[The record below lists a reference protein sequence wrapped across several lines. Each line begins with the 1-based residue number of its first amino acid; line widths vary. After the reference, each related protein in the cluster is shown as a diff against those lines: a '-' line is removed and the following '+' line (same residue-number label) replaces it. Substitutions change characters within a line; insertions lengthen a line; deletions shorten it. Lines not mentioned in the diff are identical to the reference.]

1 MNTVTA
7 ILQPTLPWTR
17 AEEDR
22 RFRRILV
29 QSLLF
34 FFLIAGIVPWLQ
46 VSRVEPAQDI
56 ATPPRLAR
64 VIEEAV
70 SLGKPAGGE
79 SKPAVQSMP
88 IPSQS
93 GQQAVITA
101 RAPADRKQQPATPRK
116 LATQSGILAMSER
129 LAELSRAMPR
139 ITVAGPGLEQ
149 DSADGSGSARP
160 AGAQTSRLTAGI
172 TRGSGGIG
180 DVTLSNNTLLGA
192 TDLQAI
198 AGAGTDGSGGTGG
211 SGRTGG
217 SGGEGGNGSGSGGS
231 SDLQSGS
238 SRSREE
244 IQEILERNKQAIYN
258 LYNNALRNDPEL
270 QGHVLMSI
278 TIAPSGQV
286 TACAILFSEL
296 NAAVLEARLVQ
307 LIRRIDFGAKPE
319 ARVVTTKVPIE
330 FFPL

>member
-1 MNTVTA
+1 MSTVTA
-7 ILQPTLPWTR
+7 ILQPALPWTR

-46 VSRVEPAQDI
+46 VSRVETVQDI
-56 ATPPRLAR
+56 TPPPRLAR

-88 IPSQS
+88 VPPQS
-93 GQQAVITA
+93 GQQAVTAA
-101 RAPADRKQQPATPRK
+101 RASADRKQQPETPRK
-116 LATQSGILAMSER
+116 LARQSGILAMSER
-129 LAELSRAMPR
+129 LAELSQAMPR
-139 ITVAGPGLEQ
+139 ITAAGPGPRQ
-149 DSADGSGSARP
+149 DSSDGPGPAQP
-160 AGAQTSRLTAGI
+160 AGAQSSRLTAGI

-192 TDLQAI
+192 TDLRAI
-198 AGAGTDGSGGTGG
+198 AAAGAGGSGGTGG
-211 SGRTGG
+211 SG
-217 SGGEGGNGSGSGGS
+217 GEGRVGSGSGGS

-270 QGHVLMSI
+270 EGHMLMSI

-286 TACAILFSEL
+286 TACSILFSEL
-296 NAAVLEARLVQ
+296 KAASLEAQLVQ
-307 LIRRIDFGAKPE
+307 LIRRIDFGAKPD

-330 FFPL
+330 FFPI

>member
-46 VSRVEPAQDI
+46 VSRVETVQDI
-56 ATPPRLAR
+56 TPPPRLAR

-88 IPSQS
+88 VPPQS
-93 GQQAVITA
+93 GQQAVIAA
-101 RAPADRKQQPATPRK
+101 RASADRKQQPETPRK
-116 LATQSGILAMSER
+116 LARQSGILAMSER
-129 LAELSRAMPR
+129 LAELSQAMPR
-139 ITVAGPGLEQ
+139 ITAAGPGPRQ
-149 DSADGSGSARP
+149 DSSDGPGPAQP
-160 AGAQTSRLTAGI
+160 AGAQSSRLTAGI

-192 TDLQAI
+192 TDLRAI
-198 AGAGTDGSGGTGG
+198 AAGRCRRLRRNRRFRRRGQGRVGVGRIKRSTVRQLAQPGRDSGDT
-211 SGRTGG
+211 RT
-217 SGGEGGNGSGSGGS
+217 
-231 SDLQSGS
+231 Q
-238 SRSREE
+238 
-244 IQEILERNKQAIYN
+244 QA
-258 LYNNALRNDPEL
+258 
-270 QGHVLMSI
+270 GHL
-278 TIAPSGQV
+278 
-286 TACAILFSEL
+286 
-296 NAAVLEARLVQ
+296 
-307 LIRRIDFGAKPE
+307 
-319 ARVVTTKVPIE
+319 
-330 FFPL
+330 

>member
-46 VSRVEPAQDI
+46 VSRVETVQDI
-56 ATPPRLAR
+56 TPPPRLAR

-88 IPSQS
+88 VPPQS
-93 GQQAVITA
+93 GQQAVIAA
-101 RAPADRKQQPATPRK
+101 RASADRKQQPETPRK
-116 LATQSGILAMSER
+116 LARQSGILAMSER
-129 LAELSRAMPR
+129 LAELSQAMPR
-139 ITVAGPGLEQ
+139 ITAAGPGPRQ
-149 DSADGSGSARP
+149 DSSNGPGPAQP
-160 AGAQTSRLTAGI
+160 AGAQSSRLTAGI

-192 TDLQAI
+192 TDLRAI
-198 AGAGTDGSGGTGG
+198 AAAGAGGSGGTGG
-211 SGRTGG
+211 Y
-217 SGGEGGNGSGSGGS
+217 GGEGRVGSGSGGS
-231 SDLQSGS
+231 SAQQSGS

-286 TACAILFSEL
+286 TACSILFSEL
-296 NAAVLEARLVQ
+296 KAASLEAQLVQ
-307 LIRRIDFGAKPE
+307 LIRRIDFGAKPD

-330 FFPL
+330 FFPI

>member
-1 MNTVTA
+1 MSTVTA
-7 ILQPTLPWTR
+7 TLQPTLPWVR

-22 RFRRILV
+22 RFLRILV
-29 QSLLF
+29 QSLVF
-34 FFLIAGIVPWLQ
+34 FFLIAGVVPWLYVPRMESVQ
-46 VSRVEPAQDI
+46 NLAP
-56 ATPPRLAR
+56 PPRLAR
-64 VIEEAV
+64 VIEKTV
-70 SLGKPAGGE
+70 SLGIPAGGDHNTL
-79 SKPAVQSMP
+79 VQSLSLP
-88 IPSQS
+88 VQS
-93 GQQAVITA
+93 GQQAVTDA
-101 RAPADRKQQPATPRK
+101 RTPADRNQKPKRPRK
-116 LATQSGILAMSER
+116 LATQSGILAMSES
-129 LAELSRAMPR
+129 LAELSHTIPR
-139 ITVAGPGLEQ
+139 ITAAGPGPKQ
-149 DSADGSGSARP
+149 YSNNGTGPAQP
-160 AGAQTSRLTAGI
+160 AGASSSRLTAGI

-180 DVTLSNNTLLGA
+180 GVALSYNALLGA
-192 TDLQAI
+192 GDLHAMAA
-198 AGAGTDGSGGTGG
+198 AGADGFGG
-211 SGRTGG
+211 TGG
-217 SGGEGGNGSGSGGS
+217 SGGEGGTGSGTGTGGS
-231 SDLQSGS
+231 HALQAGS

-296 NAAVLEARLVQ
+296 NAAALEAQLVK

>member
-7 ILQPTLPWTR
+7 TLEPTLPWTR

-34 FFLIAGIVPWLQ
+34 FFLIAGIVPWMYVPRMESVQ
-46 VSRVEPAQDI
+46 EKI
-56 ATPPRLAR
+56 TPPRLAR
-64 VIEEAV
+64 VIEETV
-70 SLGKPAGGE
+70 SLGKPAAGDRRPKVRPMSPQTGH
-79 SKPAVQSMP
+79 
-88 IPSQS
+88 
-93 GQQAVITA
+93 QAVTA
-101 RAPADRKQQPATPRK
+101 TRAPADRKKKQETPGD
-116 LATQSGILAMSER
+116 LAKQSGILAMSET
-129 LAELSRAMPR
+129 LAELSRSMPR
-139 ITVAGPGLEQ
+139 IPAAGRGHEQ
-149 DSADGSGSARP
+149 VGGDGTGSARP

-180 DVTLSNNTLLGA
+180 GVTLSYNALLGDS
-192 TDLQAI
+192 DLQAI
-198 AGAGTDGSGGTGG
+198 ADAGTGG
-211 SGRTGG
+211 SGGVGGIGPGAGG
-217 SGGEGGNGSGSGGS
+217 SNAHP
-231 SDLQSGS
+231 SGS

-258 LYNNALRNDPEL
+258 LYNNALRNDPDL

-286 TACAILFSEL
+286 IACAILFSEL
-296 NAAVLEARLVQ
+296 DASVLEAQLVQ

>member
-1 MNTVTA
+1 MSTVTA
-7 ILQPTLPWTR
+7 TLQPTLPWVR

-34 FFLIAGIVPWLQ
+34 FFLIAGIVPWLY
-46 VSRVEPAQDI
+46 VPRMETVQDI
-56 ATPPRLAR
+56 ATPLRLAR

-70 SLGKPAGGE
+70 SLGKPAAGDRNP
-79 SKPAVQSMP
+79 SVQSLS
-88 IPSQS
+88 IPLQS
-93 GQQAVITA
+93 GQQAVTVA
-101 RAPADRKQQPATPRK
+101 RTPADREQKPKRPRK
-116 LATQSGILAMSER
+116 LATQSGILAMSES

-139 ITVAGPGLEQ
+139 ITAAGPGPKQ
-149 DSADGSGSARP
+149 YSSDGSEPAQP
-160 AGAQTSRLTAGI
+160 AGEQSSRLTAGI

-180 DVTLSNNTLLGA
+180 GVTLSYNALLGSG
-192 TDLQAI
+192 DLQAI
-198 AGAGTDGSGGTGG
+198 AAAGTGG
-211 SGRTGG
+211 FGGTGG
-217 SGGEGGNGSGSGGS
+217 SGGEGGTGSGAGGS
-231 SDLQSGS
+231 SDLQAGS

-296 NAAVLEARLVQ
+296 NAAALEAQLVK

>member
-46 VSRVEPAQDI
+46 VSRVETVQDI
-56 ATPPRLAR
+56 TPPPRLAR

-88 IPSQS
+88 VPPQP
-93 GQQAVITA
+93 GQQPVIAA
-101 RAPADRKQQPATPRK
+101 RASADRKQQPETPRK
-116 LATQSGILAMSER
+116 LARQSGILAMSER
-129 LAELSRAMPR
+129 LAELSQAMPR
-139 ITVAGPGLEQ
+139 ITAAGPGPRQ
-149 DSADGSGSARP
+149 DSSDGPGPAQP
-160 AGAQTSRLTAGI
+160 AGAQSSRLMAGI

-192 TDLQAI
+192 TDLRAI
-198 AGAGTDGSGGTGG
+198 GAAGAGGSGGTGG
-211 SGRTGG
+211 Y
-217 SGGEGGNGSGSGGS
+217 GGEGRVGSGSGGS
-231 SDLQSGS
+231 SAKQSGS

-286 TACAILFSEL
+286 TACTILFSEL
-296 NAAVLEARLVQ
+296 KAASLEAQLVQ
-307 LIRRIDFGAKPE
+307 LIRRIDFGAKPD

-330 FFPL
+330 FFPI